1 MAKRY
6 EELTFTDDF
15 MFCKVLQNNPDI
27 CKELTELILGKKIGD
42 IISPENQKA
51 IQITGD
57 SHGVRF
63 DVYFEDDKDTIFD
76 IEMQQSKIQYLAKR
90 TRYYQGMI
98 DLNHLEKGAKYE
110 QLKNSY
116 IVFISR
122 ENPYKKT
129 GLHKYSFQNTC
140 KEKPQLEMGDGTNK
154 IFLCAEGTQDDVSNE
169 LKAFLQYVAGE
180 APSSEITKRLDDL
193 VHKAREHKEW
203 RLEYMTLLERDE
215 QMREEGR
222 KEGIEKGR
230 EEERANTLREKD
242 RADNA
247 EQLVADT
254 RQKLADIQRQME
266 DVLRNE
272 KSLEKE
278 NTLLKK
284 QLASQAS
291 DTVQ

>member
-122 ENPYKKT
+122 ENPYEET
-129 GLHKYSFQNTC
+129 GLHKYSFQTVC
-140 KEKPQLEMGDGTNK
+140 KEKPELEMGDGTNK

-169 LKAFLQYVAGE
+169 LKAFLQ
-180 APSSEITKRLDDL
+180 
-193 VHKAREHKEW
+193 
-203 RLEYMTLLERDE
+203 
-215 QMREEGR
+215 
-222 KEGIEKGR
+222 
-230 EEERANTLREKD
+230 
-242 RADNA
+242 
-247 EQLVADT
+247 
-254 RQKLADIQRQME
+254 
-266 DVLRNE
+266 
-272 KSLEKE
+272 
-278 NTLLKK
+278 
-284 QLASQAS
+284 
-291 DTVQ
+291 

>member
-27 CKELTELILGKKIGD
+27 CKELTELILGRKIGD

-63 DVYFEDDKDTIFD
+63 DVYFEDDRDTIFD

-154 IFLCAEGTQDDVSNE
+154 IFLCAEGTQDDVSDE
-169 LKAFLQYVAGE
+169 LKAFLRYIAGE
-180 APSSEITKRLDDL
+180 TPSSEITKRLDDL

-266 DVLRNE
+266 DVLRFA

>member
-27 CKELTELILGKKIGD
+27 CKELTELILGRKIGD

-98 DLNHLEKGAKYE
+98 DLNHLGKGAKYE

-222 KEGIEKGR
+222 KEGLQKGLEEGLQKGR
-230 EEERANTLREKD
+230 KAGIDEGRKEERTNTLREKE
-242 RADNA
+242 RADKA
-247 EQLVADT
+247 ES
-254 RQKLADIQRQME
+254 
-266 DVLRNE
+266 DV
-272 KSLEKE
+272 KSLKE
-278 NTLLKK
+278 ELAALRKL
-284 QLASQAS
+284 LASQTAGK
-291 DTVQ
+291 TQ

>member
-1 MAKRY
+1 M
-6 EELTFTDDF
+6 
-15 MFCKVLQNNPDI
+15 
-27 CKELTELILGKKIGD
+27 
-42 IISPENQKA
+42 
-51 IQITGD
+51 
-57 SHGVRF
+57 
-63 DVYFEDDKDTIFD
+63 
-76 IEMQQSKIQYLAKR
+76 
-90 TRYYQGMI
+90 
-98 DLNHLEKGAKYE
+98 
-110 QLKNSY
+110 
-116 IVFISR
+116 
-122 ENPYKKT
+122 
-129 GLHKYSFQNTC
+129 
-140 KEKPQLEMGDGTNK
+140 
-154 IFLCAEGTQDDVSNE
+154 SNE

-266 DVLRNE
+266 DVLRFA